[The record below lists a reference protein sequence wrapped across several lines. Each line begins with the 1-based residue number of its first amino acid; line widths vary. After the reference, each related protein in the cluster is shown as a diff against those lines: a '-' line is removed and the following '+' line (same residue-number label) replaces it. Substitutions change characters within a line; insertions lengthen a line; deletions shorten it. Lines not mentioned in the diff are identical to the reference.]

1 VTSKKDQRRNADLFA
16 CHLSLAT
23 RHSFMRIGLGVSGG
37 IAAYK
42 AAELVRLFQDKG
54 LDVQVVMTRSARE
67 FITPLTF
74 AALSGHKVITEMF
87 GEAQGS
93 SNVESAIEHIAVAQ
107 AIDAFV
113 VAPATANVLAKMA
126 HGIADDFLTTLCLAT
141 KAPLIVAPAMNV
153 NMWEHAATQQNLETL
168 RRRGVRVV
176 NPDEG
181 YLACGM
187 TGAGRLAS
195 PVSIAHAVFEKLG
208 IREDLAGEAIL
219 VTAGPT
225 EEPLDAVRYISNRS
239 SGRMGYA
246 LAEAARRRGA
256 RVLLVSGPTRMEPP
270 AAHVFERVRTAAEM
284 EEAVSRHAE
293 SATVIVMAAAVA
305 DFRPANP
312 QAGKIKKQH
321 GAPVVKLEPTVDIL
335 AEISRRRRKGQ
346 IIVGFAAETESLLEN
361 AAAKLSAK
369 RLDLLVAN
377 DVSQKDSGF
386 DVDTNIVTLLFPD
399 GRKIALEKMSKLE
412 VANRVLDQVVE
423 IKRRSEVRGQKSEAP
438 DQNQA

>member
-1 VTSKKDQRRNADLFA
+1 
-16 CHLSLAT
+16 
-23 RHSFMRIGLGVSGG
+23 MRIALGVSGG

-42 AAELVRLFQDKG
+42 AAELVRLLQDKG
-54 LDVQVVMTRSARE
+54 LDVQVVMTRNARE

-87 GEAQGS
+87 GETQGS

-107 AIDAFV
+107 SIDTFV

-141 KAPLIVAPAMNV
+141 QAPLIVAPAMNV
-153 NMWEHAATQQNLETL
+153 NMWEHAATRENLETL

-195 PVSIAHAVFEKLG
+195 PERIAQAVFETLG
-208 IREDLAGEAIL
+208 LREDLTGEVVL

-225 EEPLDAVRYISNRS
+225 QEPLDAVRYISNRS
-239 SGRMGYA
+239 SGKMGYA

-256 RVLLVSGPTRMEPP
+256 RVLLVSGPTHLEPP
-270 AAHVFERVRTAAEM
+270 TTHTCEKVRTAAEM
-284 EEAVSRHAE
+284 ADAVLRHAD

-305 DFRPANP
+305 DFRPTTAHT
-312 QAGKIKKQH
+312 GKIKKED
-321 GAPVVKLEPTVDIL
+321 GPPAVKLEPTTDIL
-335 AEISRRRRKGQ
+335 ADISRRRRKGQ
-346 IIVGFAAETESLLEN
+346 VIVGFAAETENLVRN
-361 AAAKLSAK
+361 AAAKLRAK

-377 DVSQKDSGF
+377 DVSQTGAGF

-399 GRKIALEKMSKLE
+399 GRKTALEKMSKSD
-412 VANRVLDQVVE
+412 VANRVLDEVVG
-423 IKRRSEVRGQKSEAP
+423 IRKRS
-438 DQNQA
+438 

>member
-1 VTSKKDQRRNADLFA
+1 
-16 CHLSLAT
+16 
-23 RHSFMRIGLGVSGG
+23 MRIALGVSGG

-42 AAELVRLFQDKG
+42 AAELVRLLQDKG

-107 AIDAFV
+107 SIDAFV
-113 VAPATANVLAKMA
+113 IAPATANVLAKMA

-195 PVSIAHAVFEKLG
+195 PECIAQAVFETLG
-208 IREDLAGEAIL
+208 LREDLAGEVVL

-239 SGRMGYA
+239 SGKMGYA
-246 LAEAARRRGA
+246 LAEASRRRGA
-256 RVLLVSGPTRMEPP
+256 RVLLVSGTH
-270 AAHVFERVRTAAEM
+270 AHGTARRPHLRAG
-284 EEAVSRHAE
+284 SDGRGNGRKRCLRHADA
-293 SATVIVMAAAVA
+293 ATVVLMAAAVA
-305 DFRPANP
+305 DFRPAT
-312 QAGKIKKQH
+312 AHTGKIKKQH
-321 GAPVVKLEPTVDIL
+321 GAPVVKLEPTADIL
-335 AEISRRRRKGQ
+335 ADISRRRRNGQ
-346 IIVGFAAETESLLEN
+346 IIVGFAAETEHLVEN
-361 AAAKLSAK
+361 AAAKLRAK
-369 RLDLLVAN
+369 HLDLLVAN
-377 DVSQKDSGF
+377 DVSQEGAGF

-399 GRKIALEKMSKLE
+399 GRKIALEKMSKLD
-412 VANRVLDQVVE
+412 VANRVLDEVVE
-423 IKRRSEVRGQKSEAP
+423 IRRSPRSGVRSPKSRARE
-438 DQNQA
+438 